1 MISFALV
8 LVPKRHLPST
18 MLIENLEIDVKGRGL
33 KIACLHNE
41 WYDFAGD
48 PSRFVG
54 KLKGSGV
61 RADLFTFLQ
70 EIHEREPRFQFHREH
85 DSAAV
90 LPVSTHDHWWKNQ
103 ISDKTRNMIRKS
115 AKSGVELRCVEFD
128 DDFVRGVM
136 GVYQESPVRQGK
148 RFWHYGKDFE
158 TNRRETGTFRDRS
171 RFVGAYYKGEMI
183 GFSKLTRNAN
193 SASLM
198 CIISM
203 MAHRNKA
210 PSNALIAKAVEM
222 CAEAKIPY
230 LKYGFWSR
238 RGLGEFKIKH
248 GFVRFDVPRFYV
260 PLNSLGQIALQLRL
274 YRRPTDFLPETWVD
288 M

>member
-1 MISFALV
+1 
-8 LVPKRHLPST
+8 

-41 WYDFAGD
+41 WYDFDED
-48 PSRFVG
+48 PSGFVD
-54 KLKGSGV
+54 KLKGSGGRV
-61 RADLFTFLQ
+61 DLFTFLQ

-85 DSAAV
+85 DSVAV
-90 LPVSTHDHWWKNQ
+90 LPVSTYDHWWKNQ
-103 ISDKTRNMIRKS
+103 IADKTRNMIRKT

-128 DDFVRGVM
+128 EHFVRGVM

-148 RFWHYGKDFE
+148 PFWHYGKDFE
-158 TNRRETGTFRDRS
+158 TVRRETGTFRERS
-171 RFVGAYYKGEMI
+171 RFVGAYYQGEMI

-203 MAHRNKA
+203 IAHRNKA

-230 LKYGFWSR
+230 L
-238 RGLGEFKIKH
+238 
-248 GFVRFDVPRFYV
+248 
-260 PLNSLGQIALQLRL
+260 Q
-274 YRRPTDFLPETWVD
+274 
-288 M
+288 